1 MKIINRCTV
10 IIIFMISI
18 HSIYGQK
25 AGKLT
30 LDDLTFLVG
39 DWRGHMEFLEYK
51 DDSTVVKLS
60 SELNF
65 ERKKD
70 KYEYVFSYTQPNG
83 NKVYDIKNT
92 LEVKKN
98 KLVINNEEWKIKVLT
113 SENETISFHA
123 SLLLK
128 GDDGDKP
135 AVIVYNLMLEN
146 ELLTMR
152 KMVRYDGEKEFF
164 VRNSY
169 MVRKNGSRR

>member
-1 MKIINRCTV
+1 MKIISRCTV
-10 IIIFMISI
+10 IIIFMISLN
-18 HSIYGQK
+18 SIYAQK
-25 AGKLT
+25 ADKLT
-30 LDDLTFLVG
+30 MDDLSFLVG

-60 SELNF
+60 SDLEF

-98 KLVINNEEWKIKVLT
+98 KLVINNEEWKIIVLT
-113 SENETISFHA
+113 RENETISFHA
-123 SLLLK
+123 SLQIK
-128 GDDGDKP
+128 ENDGDKP
-135 AVIVYNLMLEN
+135 ALIIYNLMLEN

-152 KMVRYDGEKEFF
+152 KMVRYNGEKEFF

-169 MVRKNGSRR
+169 MVRKNGSRL